1 MLLAAPATG
10 LAAPAIM
17 VLGDSLSAGFGLDQG
32 DGWVSMLQRRLQDKS
47 YDYRVVNA
55 SISGDTTSGALAR
68 VDRELERVRPEVVI
82 VELGGNDGLRGL
94 SLSQMQRNLAAI
106 IDKIRSRGARVLLTG
121 MQLPPNYGPAYT
133 QAFQRVYRRLATEKK
148 VALVPFLLEG
158 IAQDRA
164 NFQPDGIHPTAAA
177 QGRILDNVWQELEP
191 LLRGQ
196 T

>member
-1 MLLAAPATG
+1 
-10 LAAPAIM
+10 M